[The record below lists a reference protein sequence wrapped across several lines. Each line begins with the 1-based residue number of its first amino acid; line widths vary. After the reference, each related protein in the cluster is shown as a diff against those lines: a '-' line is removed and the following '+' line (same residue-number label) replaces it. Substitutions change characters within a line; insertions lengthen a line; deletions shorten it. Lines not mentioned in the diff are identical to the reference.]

1 MSYMEARA
9 EVPWERYRHT
19 LGWQVGPA
27 RNRTKTAA
35 LWTQCANHLTTSTCV
50 LGRVKGCT
58 EIRESERLDKL
69 AALGASLCLYL
80 SARHVE
86 KVQAILLQHY
96 TPDTPVAI
104 GYRVSWPDE
113 WLRVVPLREIAE
125 VSRQHQLVRTTLYI
139 ISPALAGTTSAQHSC
154 VYDPDHN
161 HLFRPRH

>member
-1 MSYMEARA
+1 MLYKSCYD
-9 EVPWERYRHT
+9 
-19 LGWQVGPA
+19 
-27 RNRTKTAA
+27 
-35 LWTQCANHLTTSTCV
+35 
-50 LGRVKGCT
+50 T
-58 EIRESERLDKL
+58 ENLFI
-69 AALGASLCLYL
+69 
-80 SARHVE
+80 
-86 KVQAILLQHY
+86 ILLQHY

>member
-1 MSYMEARA
+1 MLIHISI
-9 EVPWERYRHT
+9 
-19 LGWQVGPA
+19 
-27 RNRTKTAA
+27 RTCALHVLVRSNMHGGMNKAA
-35 LWTQCANHLTTSTCV
+35 GKMTQ
-50 LGRVKGCT
+50 

-96 TPDTPVAI
+96 TSDTPVAI

-113 WLRVVPLREIAE
+113 WLRVVPLRDIAE